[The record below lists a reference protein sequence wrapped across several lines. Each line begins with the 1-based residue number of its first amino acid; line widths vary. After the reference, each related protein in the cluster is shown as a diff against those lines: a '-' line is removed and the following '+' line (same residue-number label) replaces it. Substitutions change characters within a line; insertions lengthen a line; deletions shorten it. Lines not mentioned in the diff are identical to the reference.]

1 MSIDQYTNQIKLA
14 SSRKR
19 VGRGN
24 AVGGGTTAG
33 RGSKGQKA
41 RTGHKLSPAFEGGQT
56 AFAQRIPKQR
66 GFHQR
71 RRVVFRV
78 MNLEDLSK
86 WAEDGKL
93 TLNILREK
101 SFLKRPQ
108 DRFKILGEGILKE
121 AIEVEAHAASQNA
134 IEKIKAAGGKIIFLE

>member
-1 MSIDQYTNQIKLA
+1 MSVDQYTDHIKLA

-19 VGRGN
+19 IGRGN
-24 AVGGGTTAG
+24 AAGGGTTAG

-71 RRVVFRV
+71 TRIVFRV
-78 MNLEDLSK
+78 MNLEDLPK
-86 WAEDGKL
+86 WAENGKL
-93 TLNILREK
+93 TLNILQKK

-121 AIEVEAHAASQNA
+121 PIEVEAHAASHGA
-134 IEKIKAAGGKIIFLE
+134 IEKIKAAGGKIIFLD